1 MAVPKLTRADIIRFA
16 KADLDEDGN
25 TFWTTSELQD
35 YANRAD
41 RTVFRELLSVNPG
54 FFLKSTSVTWT
65 GGTVSLDVD
74 HVSVLGEEPQLILD
88 IEETPESGAISQNN
102 LPRMIVPMRFTE
114 RPMLYRSHWRS
125 IGLIS
130 KYCWEMQG
138 NTLFVAPLK
147 GSDLFL
153 KIHWVQQLPVL
164 DDDADVVL
172 NGAAQPYHD
181 AVAACMAYL
190 MNVKQEGENPEV
202 VRKWTQWKEDIK
214 SMASRRRADGPK
226 HVTITRRR

>member
-130 KYCWEMQG
+130 KYCCRFF
-138 NTLFVAPLK
+138 TSHYLT
-147 GSDLFL
+147 
-153 KIHWVQQLPVL
+153 VL
-164 DDDADVVL
+164 
-172 NGAAQPYHD
+172 
-181 AVAACMAYL
+181 YL
-190 MNVKQEGENPEV
+190 YTTPILS
-202 VRKWTQWKEDIK
+202 T
-214 SMASRRRADGPK
+214 
-226 HVTITRRR
+226 

>member
-25 TFWTTSELQD
+25 TFWTASELAD

-54 FFLKSTSVTWT
+54 FFLKSTSVTWS
-65 GGTVSLDVD
+65 GGETSIALD
-74 HVSVLGEEPQLILD
+74 HPAVLGEEPQLILD
-88 IEETPESGAISQNN
+88 IEETPDSGAIGQNN

-114 RPMLYRSHWRS
+114 RPMLYRSHWRQT
-125 IGLIS
+125 GLIS
-130 KYCWEMQG
+130 QYAWELQG
-138 NTLFVAPLK
+138 NDLFIAPLS

-153 KIHWVQQLPVL
+153 KIHWVQQLPL
-164 DDDADVVL
+164 MDEDTDVVL
-172 NGAAQPYHD
+172 AGAAQPYHD